1 MKDIEHIFNVFFIF
15 RTFAEGFSEASEKLQ
30 INKNQIIKI
39 QNMSKVATSFGIEEA
54 LKQLGIEEVNNGTS
68 TGSESHGGGEAFD
81 SNSPVDGKLIAK
93 VTTTTKEEYAQV
105 MDKATSAFKEWRT
118 MPAPLRGDVVRQLN
132 EELRRLKEPLGKLVS
147 YEMGKSYQEG
157 LGEVQEMIDIC
168 DFAVGLSRQL
178 HGLTM
183 HSERPGH
190 RMYEQY
196 HPLGVVGIISAF
208 NFPVAVWAWNTAL
221 AWVCGD
227 VCVWKPSE
235 KTPLTGIACQ
245 KIAAR
250 VFKKNNLPEGIS
262 CLINGDYKV
271 GEMMTTDK
279 RIPLISAT
287 GSTRMGKIVASTV
300 GERLGKSLLELGGNN
315 AIIVTP
321 DADIK
326 MTVIGA
332 VFGAV
337 GTAGQRCTSTRRL
350 IVHESMYDKVKKAV
364 TDAYDQLKIGNPL
377 DENNHVGPLIDK
389 DAVKN
394 YNNALEKVV
403 EEGGKI
409 IVEGGV
415 LEGEGYESGCYV
427 KPAIAEAK
435 GDYKIVQHETFAPV
449 LYLLKYSGDIENA
462 LEIQNGVAQGLSSAI
477 MTNNLREAEHFLSV
491 QGSDC
496 GIANVNIGTSGAE
509 IGGAFGGE
517 KETGGG
523 RESGSDAWKVYMRRQ
538 TNTINYTTEL
548 PLAQGIKFDL

>member
-1 MKDIEHIFNVFFIF
+1 
-15 RTFAEGFSEASEKLQ
+15 
-30 INKNQIIKI
+30 
-39 QNMSKVATSFGIEEA
+39 MSNTTTAFGIKEA
-54 LKQLGIEEVNNGTS
+54 LKELGLNEINNGTS
-68 TGSESHGGGEAFD
+68 TGTNWFSEGEVIA
-81 SNSPVDGKLIAK
+81 SYSPVDGALIGK
-93 VTTTTKEEYAQV
+93 V
-105 MDKATSAFKEWRT
+105 KATTREDYEKVINTAQEGFKKWRT
-118 MPAPLRGDVVRQLN
+118 MPAPQRGEVVRKFN
-132 EELRRLKEPLGKLVS
+132 DELRRLKEPLGKLVS

-208 NFPVAVWAWNTAL
+208 NFPVAVWSWNTAL

-227 VCVWKPSE
+227 ACIWKGSE
-235 KTPLTGIACQ
+235 KTPMTSVACQ
-245 KIAAR
+245 NIAAR
-250 VFKKNNLPEGIS
+250 VFSENGVPEGIS
-262 CLINGDYKV
+262 CLITGDYAV
-271 GEMMTTDK
+271 GEFMTKDE

-287 GSTRMGKIVASTV
+287 GSTRMGKIVAKTV

-321 DADIK
+321 DANIK
-326 MTVIGA
+326 NTVIGA

-337 GTAGQRCTSTRRL
+337 GTCGQRCTSTRRL
-350 IVHESMYDKVKKAV
+350 IVHEDVYDKVKNAIV
-364 TDAYDQLKIGNPL
+364 DAYKQIRIGNPL

-394 YNNALEKVV
+394 YLNALEKV
-403 EEGGKI
+403 EAEGGNI
-409 IVEGGV
+409 LVEGGV

-427 KPAIAEAK
+427 KPAIAEAENHFE
-435 GDYKIVQHETFAPV
+435 IVQHETFGPV
-449 LYLLKYSGDIENA
+449 LYILKYSGDLENA
-462 LEIQNGVAQGLSSAI
+462 LDMQNGVRQGLSSAI
-477 MTNNLREAEHFLSV
+477 MTNNLREAERFLSV
-491 QGSDC
+491 EGSDC

>member
-1 MKDIEHIFNVFFIF
+1 MSEI
-15 RTFAEGFSEASEKLQ
+15 AEK
-30 INKNQIIKI
+30 
-39 QNMSKVATSFGIEEA
+39 FGIKQA
-54 LKQLGIEEVNNGTS
+54 LKDLGISDDVNDGSS
-68 TGSESHGGGEAFD
+68 TGKNFFSSGEVIESY
-81 SNSPVDGKLIAK
+81 SPVDGALIGK
-93 VTTTTKEEYAQV
+93 VRSTTTEDFEKVIVT
-105 MDKATSAFKEWRT
+105 ATEGFKTWRK
-118 MPAPLRGDVVRQLN
+118 MPSPQRGEIVRKFN
-132 EELRRLKEPLGKLVS
+132 DELRRLKEPLGKLVS

-196 HPLGVVGIISAF
+196 HPLGVVGVISAF
-208 NFPVAVWAWNTAL
+208 NFPVAVWSWNTAL

-227 VCVWKPSE
+227 ACIWKGSE
-235 KTPLTGIACQ
+235 KTPITSVACQ

-250 VFKKNNLPEGIS
+250 VFAENNVPEGIS
-262 CLINGDYKV
+262 CLVTGDYKV
-271 GEMMTTDK
+271 GEMMTRDE

-287 GSTRMGKIVASTV
+287 GSTRMGKIVAGQV
-300 GERLGKSLLELGGNN
+300 AQRLGKTLLELGGNN

-350 IVHESMYDKVKKAV
+350 IIHESIYDKVKDAV
-364 TDAYDQLKIGNPL
+364 VAAYKQIKIGNPL
-377 DENNHVGPLIDK
+377 DEKNHVGPLIDK

-394 YNNALEKVV
+394 YQHALQKVV
-403 EEGGKI
+403 EEGGNI
-409 IVEGGV
+409 VVEGGV
-415 LEGEGYESGCYV
+415 LEGEGFESGCYV

-435 GDYKIVQHETFAPV
+435 NTFDIVQHETFAPV

-462 LEIQNGVAQGLSSAI
+462 LEIQNGVRQGLSSAI

-491 QGSDC
+491 NGSDC

-517 KETGGG
+517 KDTGGG